1 MCDQLRNAIFI
12 DTTTRNQISNA
23 VQQTTIDNSNR
34 ISMFMQILAAHL
46 SLWIT
51 RGRQLTIT
59 IELISEE
66 VKDEIF
72 IDPINRSTRSRGI
85 IYTQVYMY
93 FILKSF
99 AGMNALILEHF
110 PSLDLAAVGVGM
122 IHLTRARTHGT
133 SPLINSE
140 LMTIL
145 RSFRHM
151 QHAFVPLTMLPTVDS
166 VAAINDSSENHNK
179 QINNENFSSQT
190 CAHVSFRTTHYSTL
204 NLFIGFYV
212 CTEHKQHENSR
223 ANNDVG
229 YTSIIEVVHLHR
241 DAGMHFI
248 LIQIKSFLEL
258 ILFINFIWIY
268 ISHLL
273 VNAQMTSI
281 NSCIQIEWCGVCSM
295 NMKHIH
301 TTFILIHPAIV

>member
-1 MCDQLRNAIFI
+1 MRF
-12 DTTTRNQISNA
+12 S
-23 VQQTTIDNSNR
+23 
-34 ISMFMQILAAHL
+34 
-46 SLWIT
+46 
-51 RGRQLTIT
+51 
-59 IELISEE
+59 
-66 VKDEIF
+66 
-72 IDPINRSTRSRGI
+72 STRSIDRLKWRGI

-133 SPLINSE
+133 LPLINSE

-151 QHAFVPLTMLPTVDS
+151 QHAFVPLTMYPTVDS

-248 LIQIKSFLEL
+248 LIQIKSFLKL